1 MTMDYIDKKSG
12 LKFKFCVVL
21 CLDGIAVITQKHC
34 GVVRSL
40 YFLHQES
47 IVIKI
52 KGS

>member
-1 MTMDYIDKKSG
+1 MDYIDKKCG

-21 CLDGIAVITQKHC
+21 CLDGNVVITEKHC

-40 YFLHQES
+40 YFLLQES
-47 IVIKI
+47 IFIKI